1 MFFKFQVKERRI
13 SVSRR
18 SVDVL
23 DVSGKLVEI
32 FGSCLVCVGGPH

>member
-1 MFFKFQVKERRI
+1 MKERRI

-23 DVSGKLVEI
+23 GDLGKFVKV
-32 FGSCLVCVGGPH
+32 FGSCLVHVGGLH